1 MSASAVTDYGHQI
14 CTADASDVD
23 APNDRFAP
31 PPTLTIFQIYSD
43 QIVKIISGAIMV
55 A

>member
-1 MSASAVTDYGHQI
+1 MCIMSASAVTDYGHQI

-31 PPTLTIFQIYSD
+31 YFDYFPNLQ
-43 QIVKIISGAIMV
+43 
-55 A
+55 